1 MSATSKT
8 NQSRDQDIM
17 EEIRKEWHLDRK
29 VIVGIIIALLTNA
42 GSFIWYAS
50 KLDYTVQ
57 SHESRLVEHDK
68 EITSIKDR
76 NTTLMERLARI
87 EANQNYQTETL
98 KEIKEAIKK

>member
-1 MSATSKT
+1 MSAQAK
-8 NQSRDQDIM
+8 NQSGDHDIM

-57 SHESRLVEHDK
+57 THESRIMQHDK
-68 EITSIKDR
+68 ELADMKDK
-76 NTTLMERLARI
+76 NSTLYERLARI
-87 EANQNYQTETL
+87 EANQNFQTETL
-98 KEIKEAIKK
+98 REIKEAIKK